1 MKALMAVLLAV
12 AAAACSM
19 PQFRSADD
27 SGRSVAPRRAL
38 STVEIVHKIR
48 PAVVRLQAEGA
59 SSLPNRTLSP
69 PGFGTGVICDA
80 SGYIV
85 TCNHVLTPTSEE
97 APAVRGALATLWDG
111 RVCEARIIGADP
123 RLDLALLKIEAGT
136 LVPAEFGD
144 TEQLEVG
151 DDVVAIGFALDL
163 KGDPTVTRG
172 VISALKRRILDQP
185 VLVPEAIQ
193 TDAGIHPGNS
203 GGPLLN
209 RYGQVIGL
217 NSAIVSGVA
226 NIGFAISAAI
236 VKPTIETL
244 RRHGKVERAYLG
256 VTSGDTW
263 DGIRPQLLSG
273 EVPRGVFVMQLAQD
287 SPALRAGLQ
296 AGDVIEKI
304 DGEELARGAD
314 LLAVLARKQ
323 PGDELELRVLRNGE
337 RKSIRVRLG
346 RYPG

>member
-1 MKALMAVLLAV
+1 
-12 AAAACSM
+12 
-19 PQFRSADD
+19 
-27 SGRSVAPRRAL
+27 
-38 STVEIVHKIR
+38 
-48 PAVVRLQAEGA
+48 
-59 SSLPNRTLSP
+59 
-69 PGFGTGVICDA
+69 
-80 SGYIV
+80 
-85 TCNHVLTPTSEE
+85 
-97 APAVRGALATLWDG
+97 
-111 RVCEARIIGADP
+111 
-123 RLDLALLKIEAGT
+123 
-136 LVPAEFGD
+136 
-144 TEQLEVG
+144 
-151 DDVVAIGFALDL
+151 
-163 KGDPTVTRG
+163 
-172 VISALKRRILDQP
+172 
-185 VLVPEAIQ
+185 
-193 TDAGIHPGNS
+193 
-203 GGPLLN
+203 
-209 RYGQVIGL
+209 
-217 NSAIVSGVA
+217 VA